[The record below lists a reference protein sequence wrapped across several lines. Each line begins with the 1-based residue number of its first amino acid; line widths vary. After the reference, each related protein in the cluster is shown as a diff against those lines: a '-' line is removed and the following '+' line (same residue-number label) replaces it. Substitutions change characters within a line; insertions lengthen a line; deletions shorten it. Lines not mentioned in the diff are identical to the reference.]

1 VSGTGATDVQATLAA
16 WRAQGAQRLDP
27 VRFRMIEAMARRGAA
42 YAGEARRRID
52 LRLAALVADYAQRL
66 AQGAG
71 PAARGAEETRTPSPG
86 PLAGLLAG
94 LAPPEEGD
102 ASAAPR
108 ELKAL
113 RAFRRT
119 FTRVHAERRLTK
131 ALAQAPAHA
140 GPLNS
145 HQLVHRSLGL
155 MQELAPGY
163 LAHFT
168 RHVDALMGLEALQAA
183 ASSAGPAARAES
195 PRRGARRR
203 AG

>member
-1 VSGTGATDVQATLAA
+1 MSDTGATDVQATLAA

-52 LRLAALVADYAQRL
+52 LRLAALVADYARRV
-66 AQGAG
+66 AHDAG
-71 PAARGAEETRTPSPG
+71 PAARGAGEARTPSPG

-183 ASSAGPAARAES
+183 IAAPPPARPEAG
-195 PRRGARRR
+195 RR
-203 AG
+203 ASRKRGG